1 VKIKPDV
8 FSFFFFLMKSET
20 QKRIAKIQVLYKCKV
35 VLSSIGVTGNSEAEI
50 RKSPSG
56 DIVDVSMLDRGR
68 DELGNAS

>member
-1 VKIKPDV
+1 
-8 FSFFFFLMKSET
+8 M
-20 QKRIAKIQVLYKCKV
+20 V

>member
-1 VKIKPDV
+1 MRIKPDV

-35 VLSSIGVTGNSEAEI
+35 VLSSIGVTENSEAEI
-50 RKSPSG
+50 KSPSG